1 MAENDVNK
9 TTYELIAIG
18 GSAGS
23 LQVIIEILQHLWKKN
38 FAIVIVM
45 HRKETPEPMLADLL
59 ASKSIY
65 KVKEVEEKESILPG
79 VIYLA
84 SPNYHLLVE
93 KDYSFSLDASE
104 KVNFSRPSIDVFLE
118 SASSIYGKKLIGILL
133 SGGNNDGAAGIQKV
147 RENGGLTIV
156 QDPST
161 ADVPSMP
168 EAAMKF
174 FRPDYISLPEDIAKI
189 INGL

>member
-9 TTYELIAIG
+9 IAYKLIAIG

-23 LQVIIEILQHLWKKN
+23 LQVIIEILQHLWKKD

-59 ASKSIY
+59 TSKSIY
-65 KVKEVEEKESILPG
+65 QVKEVEEKENILPG
-79 VIYLA
+79 MIYLA
-84 SPNYHLLVE
+84 PPNYHLLIE
-93 KDYSFSLDASE
+93 KDLSFSLDVSE
-104 KVNFSRPSIDVFLE
+104 KVNYSRPSIDVFME
-118 SASSIYGKKLIGILL
+118 SAANIYGEKLVGILL
-133 SGGNNDGAAGIQKV
+133 SGGNNDGAAGIQKIG
-147 RENGGLTIV
+147 ENGGLTII

-161 ADVPSMP
+161 ADVSSMP
-168 EAAMKF
+168 ESALKLS
-174 FRPDYISLPEDIAKI
+174 RPDYIASPQDIAKI